1 LHVDAEI
8 GNLNPSKSDGEM
20 NMKNARE
27 YWSNQ
32 LSAIRTQGVSCS
44 AYARQHDLSLASLY
58 YWQRRLQAAPTPSS
72 QASAPKPQSKFVALR
87 VSDAMPNMASPTWRC
102 TLVLTGGMRLEMSE
116 LPDPQWLA
124 AVGRANQVVH

>member
-1 LHVDAEI
+1 
-8 GNLNPSKSDGEM
+8 
-20 NMKNARE
+20 MKNARE

-58 YWQRRLQAAPTPSS
+58 YWQRRLQSQPTASAL
-72 QASAPKPQSKFVALR
+72 ASAPNPQSKFVALD
-87 VSDAMPNMASPTWRC
+87 VSDAMPDMASPSWRC

-124 AVGRANQVVH
+124 AVGRVHQVVH